1 MVEKIGITLTNLT
14 LKSIEKIKQSVIFLQ
29 MIAVLS
35 FEFDPQQSQ
44 FLL

>member
-14 LKSIEKIKQSVIFLQ
+14 LKLIEKIKQSVIFLQ
-29 MIAVLS
+29 LIAVLS